1 MDLQGFF
8 AMGGYGAYVWPAYGV
23 ALLVL
28 AGLLAARCLRL
39 AAAERAAAAAEAKT
53 GPEPRS

>member
-23 ALLVL
+23 AFLVL
-28 AGLLAARCLRL
+28 AGLLALRWFRL
-39 AAAERAAAAAEAKT
+39 AAAERAVADGEAPSAT
-53 GPEPRS
+53 ERRP